1 MTDRII
7 KKATLWE
14 GDEPPEDLDT
24 DNILDVEVRRI
35 APEDEDVMI
44 GIYYIG
50 ENPTKKL
57 SFSEEE
63 LEKKNEDDVMK
74 EEVLEA
80 IKENQSFPSFG
91 RIHKEYGF
99 DEDKLKKALRELVR
113 DGYLETYREEIP
125 EDVARTKLYRLT
137 EKAKEG
143 DWMSEESPEPSCPNS
158 NCQSLNVVYQRD
170 GWYECKEC
178 EQRFKLPV
186 VGENKIKM
194 IPRRR

>member
-1 MTDRII
+1 
-7 KKATLWE
+7 
-14 GDEPPEDLDT
+14 
-24 DNILDVEVRRI
+24 
-35 APEDEDVMI
+35 
-44 GIYYIG
+44 
-50 ENPTKKL
+50 
-57 SFSEEE
+57 
-63 LEKKNEDDVMK
+63 MK

-158 NCQSLNVVYQRD
+158 NCQSQDVVYQRD
-170 GWYECKEC
+170 GM
-178 EQRFKLPV
+178 V
-186 VGENKIKM
+186 
-194 IPRRR
+194 